1 MICPQIFP
9 WVGRPLASK
18 NGKFLK
24 MEFSRKLMMMVMIM
38 VISRSLHPF
47 IQNSKGLPT
56 SISKRVFLPFNI
68 FHRQIIASDRFR
80 WFVKCTFDGRWNLS
94 VPRNYPILNIF
105 GAQLKN
111 CPILNIFGT
120 KLKNLPIGSVR

>member
-1 MICPQIFP
+1 MICPQIFL

-24 MEFSRKLMMMVMIM
+24 MEFSRKLMMMVMIIGLFIHLSKI
-38 VISRSLHPF
+38 VKDCQLQSQRGYFSHSTSSIVRLLHL
-47 IQNSKGLPT
+47 IG
-56 SISKRVFLPFNI
+56 
-68 FHRQIIASDRFR
+68 FR

-94 VPRNYPILNIF
+94 VPRNYPILKIF
-105 GAQLKN
+105 GTQWKN